1 MLATVGV
8 LMGAREIGDLLGV
21 SRQRVQQL
29 INREDFPEPHDTLAM
44 GKVWLREDVERWARA
59 RQMRL
64 AGDTEALGESTDL

>member
-1 MLATVGV
+1 MLTIVGL

-29 INREDFPEPHDTLAM
+29 ISRADFPKPYDTLSM
-44 GKVWLREDVERWARA
+44 GKVWLREDVERWAQQ

-64 AGDTEALGESTDL
+64 TGGTETEDE